1 MAPGTSPGVS
11 FAIAVHELCY
21 GATISPK
28 NVGGPPMPHYEYHC
42 EKCNLDFEKLLTLKE
57 HETEQI
63 TCPKCGSTEIVQ
75 LAAAF
80 FAVTSKK
87 S

>member
-1 MAPGTSPGVS
+1 
-11 FAIAVHELCY
+11 
-21 GATISPK
+21 
-28 NVGGPPMPHYEYHC
+28 MPHYEYHC